1 MTFSRALRLSSSWN
15 DWNTKP
21 TCSARRAARW
31 SSSRLPRD
39 WPARITSPRL
49 GRSSPASRLSRVDL
63 PEPEAPTMATLA
75 PRAISRLT
83 SSRMVSLASGASTT
97 LLRWRAVITLS
108 DMGSALM
115 NVWKKCATGV
125 FLYLLA
131 LPALA
136 QNILLVGDSISA
148 AFGLEIEQG
157 WVTLLEQRLAEQDYP
172 HAVINASVSGDTT
185 AGGLARLPGLLQ
197 EFQPELVV
205 IELGGNDGLRALPVS
220 NMQQNLS
227 AMVELAQDAG
237 ADVILLGMRIP
248 PNYGPRYS
256 NAFENT
262 FVEVAAKH
270 EVALLPFLLE

>member
-1 MTFSRALRLSSSWN
+1 
-15 DWNTKP
+15 
-21 TCSARRAARW
+21 
-31 SSSRLPRD
+31 
-39 WPARITSPRL
+39 
-49 GRSSPASRLSRVDL
+49 
-63 PEPEAPTMATLA
+63 
-75 PRAISRLT
+75 
-83 SSRMVSLASGASTT
+83 
-97 LLRWRAVITLS
+97 
-108 DMGSALM
+108 M

-256 NAFENT
+256 DAFENT

-270 EVALLPFLLE
+270 EVALLPFLLEGVGGVETMMQNDGVHPTAAAQPLLLDNAWPVIRQWLDGREIR